1 MGFRDVLAFNLAML
15 AKQAWSLIHNNQSL
29 FYRVYKARYFPN
41 CSFMLA
47 VLGPNPSFVWR
58 SLLAARDVIRE
69 GSTWRVGD
77 GQNIGV
83 LLDKWLQNKLV
94 FLNDHD
100 DQMRVNDLINHDT
113 RQWDR
118 GKLVATFI
126 QSTCEKI

>member
-1 MGFRDVLAFNLAML
+1 M
-15 AKQAWSLIHNNQSL
+15 
-29 FYRVYKARYFPN
+29 
-41 CSFMLA
+41 
-47 VLGPNPSFVWR
+47 
-58 SLLAARDVIRE
+58 AARDVIRK

-83 LLDKWLQNKLV
+83 LSHKWLQNKLV